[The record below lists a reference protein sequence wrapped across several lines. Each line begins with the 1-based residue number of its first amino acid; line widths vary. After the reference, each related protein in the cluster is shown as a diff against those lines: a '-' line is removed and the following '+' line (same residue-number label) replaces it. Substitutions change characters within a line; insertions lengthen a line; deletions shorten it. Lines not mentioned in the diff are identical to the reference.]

1 MKREKMIREFE
12 SISKY
17 DIYSKYNYSLDK
29 KFKDNSLKSFIR
41 SLKSFKRKE
50 KELFLVEFSKKYP
63 YNLEEKKFIDDE
75 NEISIRIE
83 EFKRI
88 KEEKEKQ
95 RQERLNS
102 PKNGKIEL
110 KSSISSKRYNEQDF
124 PDPFKYNPNYNSIC
138 KKVPSFKISPKK
150 YGSIKLKKVIKIQ
163 IKPNQIKKDK
173 RNLSNSYSSN
183 EENEIYDDNKDRDKS
198 VNSQNFNSVTDIKKF
213 KSNQKENLDLPLI
226 TSTNLVKS
234 LKNECNK
241 KLNTIPTDGY
251 RENHA
256 LRFSKYLPRK
266 SKLNSINN
274 KLSYVEP
281 HNYALDIN
289 KGFDF
294 GKMQSRDE
302 KSILNMASLDVP
314 SSNKYY
320 PKYNL
325 VENKAKNILFS
336 PFGINKKNKKV
347 LLKKMLGSYKVFPN
361 YQFIDNNK
369 LFKDKDVINQKLIIN
384 QNIHP

>member
-198 VNSQNFNSVTDIKKF
+198 VNSQNFNSVIDIKKF
-213 KSNQKENLDLPLI
+213 KSSQKENLDLPLI

-336 PFGINKKNKKV
+336 PFGINKKNKKA

>member
-1 MKREKMIREFE
+1 MIREFE
-12 SISKY
+12 LISKY

-41 SLKSFKRKE
+41 SLKSFKPKE

-173 RNLSNSYSSN
+173 SNLSNSYSSN

-198 VNSQNFNSVTDIKKF
+198 VNSQNFNSVIDIKKF
-213 KSNQKENLDLPLI
+213 KSSQKENLDLPLI

-294 GKMQSRDE
+294 GKMQ
-302 KSILNMASLDVP
+302 
-314 SSNKYY
+314 
-320 PKYNL
+320 
-325 VENKAKNILFS
+325 
-336 PFGINKKNKKV
+336 
-347 LLKKMLGSYKVFPN
+347 
-361 YQFIDNNK
+361 
-369 LFKDKDVINQKLIIN
+369 
-384 QNIHP
+384 

>member
-1 MKREKMIREFE
+1 MQREKMIREFE
-12 SISKY
+12 LISKY

-41 SLKSFKRKE
+41 SLKSFKPKE

-173 RNLSNSYSSN
+173 SNLSNSYSSN

-198 VNSQNFNSVTDIKKF
+198 VNSQNFNSVIDIKKF
-213 KSNQKENLDLPLI
+213 KSSQKENLDLPLI

-336 PFGINKKNKKV
+336 PFGINKKNKKA

-384 QNIHP
+384 HNIHP

>member
-1 MKREKMIREFE
+1 MQREKMIREFE
-12 SISKY
+12 LISKY

-198 VNSQNFNSVTDIKKF
+198 VNSQNFNSVIDIKKF
-213 KSNQKENLDLPLI
+213 KSSQKENLDLPLI

-336 PFGINKKNKKV
+336 PFGINKKNKKA

>member
-41 SLKSFKRKE
+41 SLKSFKPKE

-63 YNLEEKKFIDDE
+63 YNFEEKKFIDDE
-75 NEISIRIE
+75 YEISIRIE
-83 EFKRI
+83 EFRRI
-88 KEEKEKQ
+88 KEEKEKH

-110 KSSISSKRYNEQDF
+110 KSSISYKRYNEQDF

-150 YGSIKLKKVIKIQ
+150 YGSIKLKKVTKIE
-163 IKPNQIKKDK
+163 IKPTQIKKDK
-173 RNLSNSYSSN
+173 SNLSNSYSSN
-183 EENEIYDDNKDRDKS
+183 EENEIYDNKDRDKS

-294 GKMQSRDE
+294 RKMQSRDE

-384 QNIHP
+384 HNIHP

>member
-1 MKREKMIREFE
+1 MIREFE

-41 SLKSFKRKE
+41 SLKSFKPNE
-50 KELFLVEFSKKYP
+50 KELLLLEFSKKKQ
-63 YNLEEKKFIDDE
+63 YNFEEKKFIDDE

-83 EFKRI
+83 EFRRI
-88 KEEKEKQ
+88 KEEKEKKI
-95 RQERLNS
+95 QERLNS
-102 PKNGKIEL
+102 PKNGKFEL
-110 KSSISSKRYNEQDF
+110 KSSFSSKRYNEQDF
-124 PDPFKYNPNYNSIC
+124 PDPFKYNPNYNSIS

-150 YGSIKLKKVIKIQ
+150 YGGIKVKKVIKIQ
-163 IKPNQIKKDK
+163 LKSKKIRK
-173 RNLSNSYSSN
+173 EKSNLSKSNSN
-183 EENEIYDDNKDRDKS
+183 EENEIYDNKDKS
-198 VNSQNFNSVTDIKKF
+198 VNSQNYNSITDNKKF
-213 KSNQKENLDLPLI
+213 KSGKKENLNLPLI
-226 TSTNLVKS
+226 TSTNIEKS
-234 LKNECNK
+234 LINEYNKN
-241 KLNTIPTDGY
+241 LNTIPTDGY

-266 SKLNSINN
+266 AKLNSNNN
-274 KLSYVEP
+274 KLSYIEP

-294 GKMQSRDE
+294 SKMQSRNE

-314 SSNKYY
+314 SSSKYF

-325 VENKAKNILFS
+325 VENNAKNILFS
-336 PFGINKKNKKV
+336 PFGTNKKNKKV

-369 LFKDKDVINQKLIIN
+369 LFKDKDIINQKLIIN
-384 QNIHP
+384 HNIHP

>member
-1 MKREKMIREFE
+1 MKREKMIRAFE

-17 DIYSKYNYSLDK
+17 DIYSKYNYSLER

-41 SLKSFKRKE
+41 SLKSLKPIDKE
-50 KELFLVEFSKKYP
+50 PFLVEFYKKYP
-63 YNLEEKKFIDDE
+63 YNFEEKKFIDDE

-83 EFKRI
+83 EFRRI

-102 PKNGKIEL
+102 PKNSKFEL
-110 KSSISSKRYNEQDF
+110 KSSFSSKRYNEQDL
-124 PDPFKYNPNYNSIC
+124 PDPFKYNPNYNSIY

-150 YGSIKLKKVIKIQ
+150 YGGIKLKKVTKLQ
-163 IKPNQIKKDK
+163 IKSNQIKKEK
-173 RNLSNSYSSN
+173 SNLSNSNTSN
-183 EENEIYDDNKDRDKS
+183 EENEIYDIKDKDKS
-198 VNSQNFNSVTDIKKF
+198 VNSKNSNSVTGNKML
-213 KSNQKENLDLPLI
+213 KSRQKENLGLPLI
-226 TSTNLVKS
+226 TSTNIVKL
-234 LKNECNK
+234 LKNECGQ

-251 RENHA
+251 RENHS

-266 SKLNSINN
+266 AKLNSINN

-302 KSILNMASLDVP
+302 KSILNMASLDIP

-325 VENKAKNILFS
+325 VENNAKNVLFS
-336 PFGINKKNKKV
+336 PFSSNKRNKKV

-384 QNIHP
+384 HNIHP